1 MATTRPQFCGWEAF
15 GGLIWASV
23 APGWPYSFS
32 GACEWGLWTGTTSG
46 GTRCPVRVRCP
57 QEQIEANITPWA
69 PTQMSW
75 QLSTDRMLRCVCV
88 ATFALSAGDPFS
100 AVPLTCALRHRS
112 GSEGAIDS
120 PRSLRNRPML
130 RLRYLCRGVSA
141 ASSCSRILLLKTPG

>member
-1 MATTRPQFCGWEAF
+1 MGLVDWRDERRNEVPGARPM
-15 GGLIWASV
+15 
-23 APGWPYSFS
+23 PT
-32 GACEWGLWTGTTSG
+32 GANRSKY
-46 GTRCPVRVRCP
+46 
-57 QEQIEANITPWA
+57 
-69 PTQMSW
+69 QMSW